1 MNRTCFE
8 TVFKFFQFLFFPSAH
23 KYIRHCDSYALNFLR
38 SPEKISGTF
47 ILGNVSLVRTVGI
60 VAVIIMLPVRL
71 IARSLPFAV
80 DIVAH
85 SVICT
90 R

>member
-1 MNRTCFE
+1 MNRICSE
-8 TVFKFFQFLFFPSAH
+8 TVFRFFQFLLFLSAY

-38 SPEKISGTF
+38 SPEKVSGTF
-47 ILGNVSLVRTVGI
+47 ILGNVFLVKTVGI
-60 VAVIIMLPVRL
+60 AAVIMVLPVRF
-71 IARSLPFAV
+71 IARSLLFAV

-90 R
+90 Q